1 MLTELEQK
9 LLALALDKAAQPGE
23 WATAG
28 MKLIQSLRDRDIDGF
43 NPGLKAKMS
52 PKAEPVMP
60 KEQLDWPGSI
70 VLTFGKHKGKKLA
83 EIDPGYMRWYTT
95 NCDDGTGR
103 NADLIQ
109 AMKWLLDDLANR
121 RRGASRK

>member
-9 LLALALDKAAQPGE
+9 LLTLALDPAAQPGE

-28 MKLIQSLRDRDIDGF
+28 MKLIQSLRERKVEGYDA
-43 NPGLKAKMS
+43 GLKAKMGGK
-52 PKAEPVMP
+52 PDLKFPQ
-60 KEQLDWPGSI
+60 EQMEWPGSVVI
-70 VLTFGKHKGKKLA
+70 GFGKHKGKKLA
-83 EIDPGYMRWYTT
+83 EIDPGYLRWYSE

-109 AMKWLLDDLANR
+109 AMKWLLEDLKNR
-121 RRGASRK
+121 RRGTR